1 MRKLWMILAVFGA
14 MTVTWPAGA
23 QSARQEIENTL
34 AKFATAFNKGD
45 ATAVASFYTEDA
57 ALLPPGEARVD
68 GRAAIEAY
76 WKRTID
82 AGAKNLTLRL
92 VEVGWRRD
100 QAYEVG
106 QLSIDVQDQS
116 GKAATVKGKYV
127 VIWKR
132 SSDGAWR
139 LFRDIWNTDPAPPA
153 N

>member
-1 MRKLWMILAVFGA
+1 MRKLWMMFAVLGA
-14 MTVTWPAGA
+14 VTVAWPAVA
-23 QSARQEIENTL
+23 QSARQEIEDTL
-34 AKFATAFNKGD
+34 SKFAAAFNKGD
-45 ATAVASFYTEDA
+45 AAAVATFYADDA

-82 AGAKNLTLRL
+82 AGAKNLTLRV

-116 GKAATVKGKYV
+116 GKVTTVKGKYV
-127 VIWKR
+127 VVWKR
-132 SSDGAWR
+132 GSDGAWR
-139 LFRDIWNTDPAPPA
+139 LFRDIWNADPAPR
-153 N
+153 